1 MRVTTTTL
9 SNEILGIVKENN
21 TLLKELVKA
30 QAKPA
35 TKAVSTKAK
44 KPAKKTSAK
53 AKSND
58 FDYDEYLATAK
69 KLAKQGKVTLR
80 KNGAPV
86 KADRPKVYKAM
97 GL

>member
-21 TLLKELVKA
+21 ALLKELVKA
-30 QAKPA
+30 QAKPE
-35 TKAVSTKAK
+35 KQVSTK
-44 KPAKKTSAK
+44 AKKTSAK

-58 FDYDEYLATAK
+58 FDYDVYLATAK

-80 KNGAPV
+80 KNGAPI